1 MAVIQYNAGL
11 VTFEELTYSIG
22 WYESL
27 GPDCIHLCLQRPDQ
41 QLIQC
46 FKAGQ
51 TAVGET
57 DCSTIAEVL
66 ALLDNPPVKPE
77 PVEE

>member
-1 MAVIQYNAGL
+1 MAIIQYNAGL
-11 VTFEELTYSIG
+11 VTFEELTYSIA

-27 GPDCIHLCLQRPDQ
+27 GPDCIHLCLQREDQ
-41 QLIQC
+41 HLIQC
-46 FKAGQ
+46 YKAGE
-51 TAVGET
+51 TTVGET

>member
-1 MAVIQYNAGL
+1 MAIIYYNAGL
-11 VTFEELTYSIG
+11 VTFEELTYSIE

-27 GPDCIHLCLQRPDQ
+27 GPDCMHLCLEREDQ

-46 FKAGQ
+46 YKAGE
-51 TAVGET
+51 TTVGET
-57 DCSTIAEVL
+57 ACSTIAQLL
-66 ALLDNPPVKPE
+66 ALLDNPPPKPV